1 MDDIPLL
8 HDLYVAMS
16 RALPRALRG
25 YLDPTLILLLALAL
39 GVLARFTVFRWLKR
53 LTAATKSPYDDIIV
67 ANLTRR
73 VIAWTILG
81 TAYWQMEEMP
91 WRPRMIAWGQD
102 IVAALLVIS
111 VTLTLLR
118 MVSASVTAYG
128 HTRAAGVG
136 GTTLVRYIAGAVL
149 LFIGTVSVLALFD
162 VSVVPAITALG
173 IGGLAVALAFQDT
186 LANVFSG
193 LNLTLSRQIRVG
205 EYVELEGLAI
215 EGHVVDIGWRAT
227 TLRAMTGLQIFIP
240 NKKLAEAVM
249 INYTRPSTRVSVEL
263 QFPVPHTCDTE
274 RVEAGLRR
282 AQREVVPVVRARAR
296 RERERVRE
304 RLRGFGARGV
314 VVEHRGQVH
323 PRVRVA
329 RVRGDRTL
337 ERRAR
342 CRDVARGVLDEA
354 EQVQR
359 VGRSRRERERGIRL
373 GAGFRQAL
381 RGEVVR
387 RRAQVRD
394 RIRHVSIQPV
404 IA

>member
-1 MDDIPLL
+1 MDIPFL
-8 HDLYVAMS
+8 HELYLAMS

-25 YLDPTLILLLALAL
+25 YLDPVLVLVLAAAL
-39 GVLARFTVFRWLKR
+39 GVLARHTLFRWLRR
-53 LTAATKSPYDDIIV
+53 LTAATRSPYDDIIV

-227 TLRAMTGLQIFIP
+227 TLRTLMGLQVFIP
-240 NKKLAEAVM
+240 NKKLAETVM
-249 INYTRPSTRVSVEL
+249 INYTRDPGMSIEL
-263 QFPVPHTCDTE
+263 AFRSGLESEPEQ
-274 RVEAGLRR
+274 VEA
-282 AQREVVPVVRARAR
+282 V
-296 RERERVRE
+296 
-304 RLRGFGARGV
+304 
-314 VVEHRGQVH
+314 
-323 PRVRVA
+323 
-329 RVRGDRTL
+329 
-337 ERRAR
+337 
-342 CRDVARGVLDEA
+342 VLDELTRA
-354 EQVQR
+354 VSSLPGLRPDAPPLVRFRAFGEWGLEWRAYVEILSSQDRFFLRHELMKRLHRRLRVEQIR
-359 VGRSRRERERGIRL
+359 VPP
-373 GAGFRQAL
+373 AGFMPAGAL
-381 RGEVVR
+381 PASPTPGAVPP
-387 RRAQVRD
+387 AT
-394 RIRHVSIQPV
+394 S
-404 IA
+404 

>member
-1 MDDIPLL
+1 MRADVVCELRIERGERREAVGHGERDRTQQRVLAAPGGGRGTLAREVQREAGFRDRVLVGRVERECRVERTAGGLDVAAAQRDRAAQAAQHRAVGASGGGRVERGPCGFQLAAFLEQPRERRGVRRIARPERDGGARVLDGRVAASDL
-8 HDLYVAMS
+8 REHDRDAIVGGRVARIVGEDAHAGLERARQVGRLGRLRPDGGETVARADHGRRRREQAVGDRARFVRTVRAVVQDRQHAQRLEVLRRERE
-16 RALPRALRG
+16 RAL
-25 YLDPTLILLLALAL
+25 
-39 GVLARFTVFRWLKR
+39 
-53 LTAATKSPYDDIIV
+53 
-67 ANLTRR
+67 
-73 VIAWTILG
+73 
-81 TAYWQMEEMP
+81 
-91 WRPRMIAWGQD
+91 
-102 IVAALLVIS
+102 
-111 VTLTLLR
+111 
-118 MVSASVTAYG
+118 
-128 HTRAAGVG
+128 AGLHG
-136 GTTLVRYIAGAVL
+136 
-149 LFIGTVSVLALFD
+149 
-162 VSVVPAITALG
+162 
-173 IGGLAVALAFQDT
+173 
-186 LANVFSG
+186 
-193 LNLTLSRQIRVG
+193 
-205 EYVELEGLAI
+205 
-215 EGHVVDIGWRAT
+215 
-227 TLRAMTGLQIFIP
+227 
-240 NKKLAEAVM
+240 
-249 INYTRPSTRVSVEL
+249 
-263 QFPVPHTCDTE
+263 E

-304 RLRGFGARGV
+304 RLRGFGAVGV
-314 VVEHRGQVH
+314 VVQHGGEVH